1 MTHST
6 DITVQITVR
15 TMFYVFYVEFIII
28 DTSSLTMSSSPLE
41 VAAKIGML
49 VKLHVDNGVDK
60 GEYTYW
66 VCLCYLFF
74 YRVHDC
80 NLVPN
85 QGKIVLVLIFSRLL
99 SLSLCIYK

>member
-1 MTHST
+1 
-6 DITVQITVR
+6 
-15 TMFYVFYVEFIII
+15 
-28 DTSSLTMSSSPLE
+28 MSSSPLE

-66 VCLCYLFF
+66 VYLYYLFF

-80 NLVPN
+80 NLVPT
-85 QGKIVLVLIFSRLL
+85 KIKGRLYCYYFFTFAL
-99 SLSLCIYK
+99 TFTLYIQTN